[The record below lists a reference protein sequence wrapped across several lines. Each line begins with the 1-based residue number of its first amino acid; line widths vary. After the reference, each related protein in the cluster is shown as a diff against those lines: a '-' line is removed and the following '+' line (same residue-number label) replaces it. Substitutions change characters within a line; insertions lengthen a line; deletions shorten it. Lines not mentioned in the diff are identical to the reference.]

1 MQHSQAYVLIF
12 ILQIAILICTMGLWT
27 FGAGYLILFEKESD
41 DPERDIKG
49 EWDTRSFRDKGTMA
63 GLAAQFA
70 GMGYGAAPPIS
81 LGVHPF
87 TPPPIT
93 HGEAKGHTRRSPA
106 SCGQISASG

>member
-49 EWDTRSFRDKGTMA
+49 EWDTRSIRDKGTMA
-63 GLAAQFA
+63 GLA
-70 GMGYGAAPPIS
+70 GPIRRNGLLRS
-81 LGVHPF
+81 ATHKARRA
-87 TPPPIT
+87 IT
-93 HGEAKGHTRRSPA
+93 HGEAKGHPRRSPA
-106 SCGQISASG
+106 PCGQITASG

>member
-1 MQHSQAYVLIF
+1 MQHSQTNVLIF

-49 EWDTRSFRDKGTMA
+49 EWDTRSIRDKGTMA

-70 GMGYGAAPPIS
+70 GMGYGAAPPES
-81 LGVHPF
+81 HTEKPKGS
-87 TPPPIT
+87 
-93 HGEAKGHTRRSPA
+93 HGAHLRPVARLLHRDRFDD
-106 SCGQISASG
+106 